1 MRQQT
6 IAPEIKSGEGGD
18 VAEAFDD
25 FMHAF
30 DEFKQ
35 ANDERL
41 SQIESRFGV
50 DGVTFLEADYKLSC
64 SSETYQGLR
73 MLAAV
78 GIVVYPIGVNVLYTG
93 LLWRSRASI
102 QEN

>member
-1 MRQQT
+1 MRQDNLA
-6 IAPEIKSGEGGD
+6 APEVKSGGSGD

-41 SQIESRFGV
+41 AQIESRFGV
-50 DGVTFLEADYKLSC
+50 DGGDQGGKVGVSLFEAFL
-64 SSETYQGLR
+64 QFFG
-73 MLAAV
+73 
-78 GIVVYPIGVNVLYTG
+78 GFF
-93 LLWRSRASI
+93 
-102 QEN
+102 

>member
-1 MRQQT
+1 MRQDNLA
-6 IAPEIKSGEGGD
+6 APEVKSGGSGD

-41 SQIESRFGV
+41 AQIESKVG
-50 DGVTFLEADYKLSC
+50 DILDKC
-64 SSETYQGLR
+64 Q
-73 MLAAV
+73 MKAV
-78 GIVVYPIGVNVLYTG
+78 AGAWKMNPSIIGFAMIVRLIYAEK
-93 LLWRSRASI
+93 ASLG
-102 QEN
+102 